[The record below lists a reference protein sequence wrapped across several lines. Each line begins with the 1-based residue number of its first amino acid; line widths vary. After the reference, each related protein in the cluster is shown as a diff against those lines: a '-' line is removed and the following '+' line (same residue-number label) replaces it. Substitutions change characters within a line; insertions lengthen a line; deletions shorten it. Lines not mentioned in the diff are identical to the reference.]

1 MENADFFSYT
11 FLLFSVL
18 SLWVFKSKFFA
29 TISFF
34 VAIII
39 ACYLDIIDIYSVMFL
54 ISFGSALWL
63 YFKKPKLN
71 MYIKHFLWFSV
82 AVSGWFISFSLIE
95 ANLNFFNQDLDFASN
110 YVSDYL
116 AINFDRVCITLM
128 ICFFAMKPIG
138 KWSEFKLLM
147 TKVAP
152 IYLAAIIVFLSVF
165 YFSGDYEFSLDAPN
179 YWLIWIVL
187 NFLVDSFSEEALYRL
202 LIQNKISES
211 IRSRKFRAPISI
223 ILSALLYATSY
234 QYGTMPEILI
244 IFLKGVFLG
253 VIFARCGRIEVS
265 AFLNTTINALQ
276 IMIYSRY
283 M

>member
-211 IRSRKFRAPISI
+211 VKSRKFRAPISI

>member
-39 ACYLDIIDIYSVMFL
+39 ACYLDIIDIYSVMF
-54 ISFGSALWL
+54 WL